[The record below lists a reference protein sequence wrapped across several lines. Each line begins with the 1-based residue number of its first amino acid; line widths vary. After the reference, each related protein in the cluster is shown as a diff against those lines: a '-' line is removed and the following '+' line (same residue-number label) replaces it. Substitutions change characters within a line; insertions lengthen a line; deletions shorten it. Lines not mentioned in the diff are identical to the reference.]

1 MSGLLHTMLGLLLV
15 SIFVELVSKRL
26 RLPYTVGLVAVGGG
40 LVFSPFHIGLSLT
53 PNIIFDIILP
63 PLLFEAAINIQ
74 WQEFRQDAV
83 LILTLATIGTIIA
96 AVATTA
102 IFHYLFHWPMVAA
115 LVFGALISATD
126 PVTVIATFRQTKV
139 QGRLRVLVESESFL
153 NDGVAAVLFAVAL
166 A

>member
-15 SIFVELVSKRL
+15 SIFVALVSKRL
-26 RLPYTVGLVAVGGG
+26 RLPYTVGLA
-40 LVFSPFHIGLSLT
+40 
-53 PNIIFDIILP
+53 
-63 PLLFEAAINIQ
+63 
-74 WQEFRQDAV
+74 
-83 LILTLATIGTIIA
+83 
-96 AVATTA
+96 
-102 IFHYLFHWPMVAA
+102 AA

-139 QGRLRVLVESESFL
+139 QGRLRVLVESESLL